1 MGCSLF
7 YITPGRM
14 IDRDRDGLLS
24 VSELRVFL
32 TRLGDRMT
40 EEEVG
45 DMVRLLQP
53 DTRGRVTCE
62 GRPSG
67 HIILKTK
74 EGVLQISVEF

>member
-1 MGCSLF
+1 
-7 YITPGRM
+7 M

-45 DMVRLLQP
+45 DMLRLYC
-53 DTRGRVTCE
+53 T
-62 GRPSG
+62 
-67 HIILKTK
+67 
-74 EGVLQISVEF
+74 VLYCTVL

>member
-1 MGCSLF
+1 MSPLKIGMLAV

-32 TRLGDRMT
+32 TSLGDRMT

-45 DMVRLLQP
+45 EMLRLYC
-53 DTRGRVTCE
+53 T
-62 GRPSG
+62 
-67 HIILKTK
+67 
-74 EGVLQISVEF
+74 VLCCTVL